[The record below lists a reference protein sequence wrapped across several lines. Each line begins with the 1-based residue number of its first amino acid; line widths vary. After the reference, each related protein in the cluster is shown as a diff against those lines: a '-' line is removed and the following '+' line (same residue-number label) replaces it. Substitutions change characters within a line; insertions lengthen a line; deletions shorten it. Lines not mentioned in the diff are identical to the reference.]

1 MHSIPKKKLLK
12 HVEAFKEEA
21 NKYKEI
27 QENTIKQVK
36 DMNTT
41 AQDLKREIEAIKKI
55 QTEAFLEMKNLGKR
69 SEISDVS
76 ITSRI

>member
-36 DMNTT
+36 DMNKT
-41 AQDLKREIEAIKKI
+41 AQDLEREIEETKKT
-55 QTEAFLEMKNLGKR
+55 QT
-69 SEISDVS
+69 
-76 ITSRI
+76 